1 MSILFCTFVVEIKI
15 TSSPPETRII
25 GYYMLHAEFHIFE
38 QSDCYTFA
46 YKLKMLLI
54 EHGQKNYQISTY
66 NKQVVLDIGNLYS
79 YAISFPLITSIEEM
93 RVRNEI
99 SGYLA
104 SMEFQS

>member
-1 MSILFCTFVVEIKI
+1 
-15 TSSPPETRII
+15 
-25 GYYMLHAEFHIFE
+25 MLHVEFHIFE

-54 EHGQKNYQISTY
+54 ENGQRDYQISTS

-79 YAISFPLITSIEEM
+79 YVISFHLISCIEQM

-99 SGYLA
+99 SGYL
-104 SMEFQS
+104 SSLEFQS

>member
-1 MSILFCTFVVEIKI
+1 
-15 TSSPPETRII
+15 
-25 GYYMLHAEFHIFE
+25 MLHAEFHIFE

-54 EHGQKNYQISTY
+54 ENGQRDYQISTS

-79 YAISFPLITSIEEM
+79 YAISFHLISCIEQM

-99 SGYLA
+99 SGYL
-104 SMEFQS
+104 SSIEYTS